1 MQSDVVQP
9 IKAAAAAANQTHDGN
24 ESPSSGSK
32 ATTPRISRFFPILK
46 SPGELSVSG
55 HRKTQS
61 EDIARHEATINF
73 ESRTPLR
80 RNRSVVDSLAL
91 GVKKEQQIL
100 QESEATNTRSQG
112 PEETGKPIHNPVF
125 DPSRLDHLLRIA
137 LKIDFSTGGKFIP
150 RGDLDRLVTQ
160 ELVNRELSRK
170 ESFATKIL
178 RRPWLSSN
186 KYVRVD
192 SSMEHE
198 HTRCRQAGLTGD
210 TMTTFD
216 GPSYR
221 KIFAILV
228 FMGRQRKIRAFV
240 KEQVCD
246 SDLPLESKNFELRR
260 RGNVQSALKCFK
272 EPSDIEQFV
281 TYQWWVLARD
291 FHKTNEGAPNNVVAV
306 KKICVNNP
314 EAFHEL
320 NVLQNLRKTRHV
332 HHNLLTLIA
341 TYEQHDFLFLILPWA
356 EADLD
361 QFWRL
366 KDPTMLGKS
375 IELSNWLTQQCC
387 GIAAA
392 VSQIHRYKT
401 TSGTTMLSEITSLKP
416 KAKSAQRRPH
426 LNQWPGSPKDKILFG
441 RHGDIK
447 PANILWFPETLSEK
461 CFGTLKLSDFG
472 TAHFSVEERTS
483 IQDRYAVPYSR
494 SYRSPECQLP
504 DGELSSQCDVWALG
518 CVFLEFVC
526 WYVGGGK
533 LLDEFERERL
543 RAGGYEGSSFFFFK
557 PGDSPQNDA
566 LGLKA
571 PVIKM
576 IETLHESLKV
586 ESASNMPLR
595 DILRTVKDDM
605 LVISYDG
612 AGDGSR
618 LDRTGK
624 SSSLNFL
631 GVKQTRSHR
640 RKSAGN
646 IARELGSILESPE
659 EMSQRGY
666 ADLHGQNSFS

>member
-160 ELVNRELSRK
+160 ELVNL
-170 ESFATKIL
+170 
-178 RRPWLSSN
+178 
-186 KYVRVD
+186 
-192 SSMEHE
+192 
-198 HTRCRQAGLTGD
+198 
-210 TMTTFD
+210 
-216 GPSYR
+216 
-221 KIFAILV
+221 
-228 FMGRQRKIRAFV
+228 
-240 KEQVCD
+240 
-246 SDLPLESKNFELRR
+246 
-260 RGNVQSALKCFK
+260 
-272 EPSDIEQFV
+272 
-281 TYQWWVLARD
+281 
-291 FHKTNEGAPNNVVAV
+291 